1 MLTFHRARFSN
12 FVLLKD
18 VELRFSEDPQQSVT
32 VVRAENGT
40 GKTTCLKGLEWTLYG
55 DRALPP
61 QAKYSIQPPD
71 WCPSSD
77 PIRVECELEFSVVAQ
92 EPRPGGPTETSLE
105 RYILVRRAEVSSDA
119 NSAAVRRTE
128 RPTLLRRAG
137 GGYEPVEEPQSLI
150 DSWLPFAL
158 REFFFTDGDKAF
170 AYISADEESARRS
183 RVEGAVRAL
192 LHLDLV
198 EATAKR
204 VGSTTLPKLRRQEA
218 KDSGQADLKELSDQ
232 MDGLADS
239 IEAKQEERRQRL
251 DEQGQLEGDRAR
263 LQAKLDEALEHG
275 NSLKLK
281 EDLRAAR
288 EEIAVA
294 RKDVQSAERDLSDL
308 LHDPSLEAA
317 ILTSQLQTVR
327 TGLTPLHESG
337 RIPASHIPFL
347 RDRLESGVCVCGTN
361 LSHESSARS
370 SLVALLNES
379 EQERATANRLN
390 EIYTEIG
397 DGLRKNNRPTG
408 HWPTRLRKVTE
419 RAVRHAETARRFG
432 RRIADLEQK
441 IASLP
446 DTDIQLLT
454 STLERARRKASS
466 VQAKIMFLDREI
478 ASHEERSSDCKQQ
491 YEKLLERAHKSRS
504 LRAAIQVATDIQE
517 VLDATLLTLRS
528 KKVAEVSEE
537 MDALFREMIVA
548 DSKSGIVR
556 GASLTDGYDVV
567 VDGPTN
573 RKLNPDTELNGA
585 SRRALTISFILALA
599 AVSGFAAPNVIDTPL
614 GMISGATRTGLF
626 RVAATHANQLILFL
640 TRSEIMGIE
649 DLLALHVGSW
659 HTLTTMAHHPK
670 QVVRLTGSDT
680 ESLICACSY
689 KEFCRVCER
698 QGDAD
703 SRRLQP
709 RI

>member
-1 MLTFHRARFSN
+1 MRVRPSFIFVIRASGSCGCSQSSLLPFLGRFRSSFARSALVGVSIPDASARPSRN
-12 FVLLKD
+12 SWYPSPVSRRTIDRIAAFPSRRRV
-18 VELRFSEDPQQSVT
+18 DPQ
-32 VVRAENGT
+32 
-40 GKTTCLKGLEWTLYG
+40 
-55 DRALPP
+55 
-61 QAKYSIQPPD
+61 
-71 WCPSSD
+71 
-77 PIRVECELEFSVVAQ
+77 
-92 EPRPGGPTETSLE
+92 
-105 RYILVRRAEVSSDA
+105 
-119 NSAAVRRTE
+119 
-128 RPTLLRRAG
+128 
-137 GGYEPVEEPQSLI
+137 
-150 DSWLPFAL
+150 
-158 REFFFTDGDKAF
+158 
-170 AYISADEESARRS
+170 
-183 RVEGAVRAL
+183 
-192 LHLDLV
+192 
-198 EATAKR
+198 
-204 VGSTTLPKLRRQEA
+204 
-218 KDSGQADLKELSDQ
+218 DSGQADLKELSDQ

-239 IEAKQEERRQRL
+239 IEAKREERRQRLLPPAPPPPHRL

-432 RRIADLEQK
+432 RLIADLEQK

-491 YEKLLERAHKSRS
+491 YDKLLERAHKSRS

-614 GMISGATRTGLF
+614 GMISGATRAGLF

-703 SRRLQP
+703 SQRLQP